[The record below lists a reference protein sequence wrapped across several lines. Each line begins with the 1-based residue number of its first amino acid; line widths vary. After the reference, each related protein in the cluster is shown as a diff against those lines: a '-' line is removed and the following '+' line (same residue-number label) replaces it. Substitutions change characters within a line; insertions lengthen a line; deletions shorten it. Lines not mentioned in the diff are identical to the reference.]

1 VLVDDG
7 TVTTRAR
14 HAAAGGHDR
23 HGHDAR
29 QGRLRGPGLLVNPG
43 LAFGFHR
50 GIMCVV
56 PYDKQ
61 VEAMLYNVADFQAL
75 LDCQPELLRNI
86 TDTFLI
92 QLSLASRKA
101 VQRMGL
107 HALAR
112 LDLWDASAN
121 RVSPTWEAVLR
132 SERQKWN
139 PKTLNPA
146 PETLNPR
153 PQTLDPEP

>member
-7 TVTTRAR
+7 TVTTHAR
-14 HAAAGGHDR
+14 NTAAGGHDR

-29 QGRLRGPGLLVNPG
+29 QGRLRAPGLLVNPG

-56 PYDKQ
+56 PYDRQ
-61 VEAMLYNVADFQAL
+61 VEAMVYNVADFQAL

-121 RVSPTWEAVLR
+121 RVSPTWEAVLQ

-139 PKTLNPA
+139 PKTLN
-146 PETLNPR
+146 LHPR
-153 PQTLDPEP
+153 P